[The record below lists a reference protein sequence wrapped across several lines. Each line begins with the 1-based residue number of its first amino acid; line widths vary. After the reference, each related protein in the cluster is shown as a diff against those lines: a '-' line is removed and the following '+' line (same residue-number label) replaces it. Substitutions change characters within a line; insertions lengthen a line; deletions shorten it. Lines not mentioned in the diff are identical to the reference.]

1 MDTPIDKRIFLA
13 AIPCLTSGWFAARQ
27 VRADI
32 PPGLAWRFFTGAEV
46 GRTAREQLG
55 PGLLLPGGASGGAVA
70 ATTRALAACASE
82 LLFEATFAAGAFV
95 ARADA
100 LRRQGDGWELIEV
113 KSSTHDPAKKPDQD
127 LIDDL
132 AYTAFV
138 ARAAGATLGRLT
150 LMLISPDYRLGAE
163 CSLLVE
169 VDVTAAALARAEEFA
184 ALATAIA
191 GAVLATVQPPPELK
205 LVCRSCEFFRSNC
218 LGVDVPDSI
227 LLLPRLSQKRFEPI
241 RRFARISALPAD
253 VELTPP
259 QARVAQVIRSGIP
272 DRIAAG
278 LTRLEEIT
286 WPAHY
291 LDFESVS
298 PGLPW
303 FDGTAPYEAMPFQY
317 SLHVRQ
323 APGDEARHVE
333 YLAPLGADWRVA
345 LATQLLEQLGQRG
358 SVITYSGY
366 EKRML
371 RHLALAAPALA
382 PAIDKVIDRLFDL
395 ELVVREGYCHP
406 AFAGHTSIKY
416 VLPALAPELR
426 YDALEI
432 GGGDDAA
439 GAFGL
444 MWVGEWEP
452 ERHAAVRQQLQEYC
466 KLDTLAMV
474 RVHDELVRVWQ
485 ELSAGR

>member
-1 MDTPIDKRIFLA
+1 MTTLIDKRTFLA
-13 AIPCLTSGWFAARQ
+13 AIPCLTSGWFTARQ
-27 VRADI
+27 ARADI

-46 GRTAREQLG
+46 GRAAREQLG
-55 PGLLLPGGASGGAVA
+55 SGLLLPGGVSGEAAS
-70 ATTRALAACASE
+70 ATTRALGDTATA
-82 LLFEATFAAGAFV
+82 LLFEATFVAGSFV

-100 LRRQGDGWELIEV
+100 LRRDGDGWELIEV
-113 KSSTHDPAKKPDQD
+113 KSSKHDPAEEPDQE

-138 ARAAGATLGRLT
+138 ARAAGVPAGRLT
-150 LMLISPDYRLGAE
+150 LMLISPDYRLGTA
-163 CSLLVE
+163 SPLLVE
-169 VDVTAAALARAEEFA
+169 VDVTAAALARAAEFT
-184 ALATAIA
+184 ALAPAIA
-191 GAVLATVQPPPELK
+191 EAVLSLVQPPPELK
-205 LVCRSCEFFRSNC
+205 LICRSCEFFRSAC

-241 RRFARISALPAD
+241 RQFARISALPAN

-259 QARVAQVIRSGIP
+259 QARVAQVIRSGVP
-272 DRIAAG
+272 HRDAAG
-278 LTRLEEIT
+278 LTRLDEII

-291 LDFESVS
+291 LDFESVN

-323 APGDEARHVE
+323 SPGDTARHVE
-333 YLAPLGADWRVA
+333 YLAPLGVDWRAA
-345 LATQLLEQLGQRG
+345 LATQLLEQLGELG

-371 RHLALAAPALA
+371 RYLAQAVPEVARQ
-382 PAIDKVIDRLFDL
+382 IDRIIDRLFDL
-395 ELVVREGYCHP
+395 EVVVKEGYCHP
-406 AFAGHTSIKY
+406 AFEGHTSIKY

-426 YDALEI
+426 YDVLEI

-452 ERHAAVRQQLQEYC
+452 ARHAAVRQQLQEYC

-474 RVHDELVRVWQ
+474 RVHDELVRVRQ